1 METNLDENYCYSVKE
16 LAFIWNLDPETVRR
30 IFIKEPGVMIF
41 RNQQPGKRIFR
52 TLRIPGAVA
61 IRVAKRVT
69 VQSRQAS

>member
-41 RNQQPGKRIFR
+41 RNQKPGKRSYG
-52 TLRIPGAVA
+52 TTRIPGAVA
-61 IRVAKRVT
+61 VRVARRVT
-69 VQSRQAS
+69 NVRQES

>member
-1 METNLDENYCYSVKE
+1 METNLDEKYCYSVKE

-41 RNQQPGKRIFR
+41 RNQKPGKRIFR

-61 IRVAKRVT
+61 VRVANRFT
-69 VQSRQAS
+69 NN